1 MNTSYRDQFAQA
13 LENYGKNPDP
23 VQAQYEAEL
32 TNQTPAFANR
42 GTLATIDALA
52 GTNFSS
58 QLPKE
63 ESKKDKLAQLLQL
76 RQGMESQK
84 LNGLGKLAGMESD
97 AQDKAMQ
104 RAFQEKMYGL
114 QLMKAS
120 RGRGG
125 GQMKPTEVAKFN
137 EGNNAPLVLKD
148 LHGLVDANADIFGPV
163 AGRIAGNNPWNEQ
176 SKTIDAQLRQA
187 AQVVGSYLEGGKLMK
202 DDEVKYRNMLPNL
215 ADSPEVAKNK
225 LTLVERLIAQRQNS
239 NLDALRG
246 SGYDVSSIDHG
257 LQVPALPH
265 GGQVAPTRDPSAA
278 PRQVSTSSSFDYDSM
293 DPAEL
298 EARYRARFGG

>member
-1 MNTSYRDQFAQA
+1 MAQYMQQFAEA
-13 LENYGKNPDP
+13 LKNYGQQKDP
-23 VQAQYEAEL
+23 TMQQYEQEL
-32 TNQTPAFANR
+32 MKPQDGNANAHLVSLVDNLT
-42 GTLATIDALA
+42 GS
-52 GTNFSS
+52 NFSS
-58 QLPKE
+58 QLPKK
-63 ESKKDKLAQLLQL
+63 ESMKDRLAQLLQL
-76 RQGMESQK
+76 RQGVESQK
-84 LNGLGKLAGMESD
+84 LSGLGKLADIE
-97 AQDKAMQ
+97 ANAADKALQ
-104 RAFQEKMYGL
+104 RQYQERMLGL
-114 QLMKAS
+114 QMMKARS
-120 RGRGG
+120 GRGAG
-125 GQMKPTEVAKFN
+125 GLKPTEIAKFN

-148 LHGLVDANADIFGPV
+148 LHGLIDSNADIFGPI

-246 SGYDVSSIDHG
+246 GGYDVSSIDQG
-257 LQVPALPH
+257 LEVPALPH
-265 GGQVAPTRDPSAA
+265 GGAAPATRNPSAA
-278 PRQVSTSSSFDYDSM
+278 PRAASPQGLDYDSM
-293 DPAEL
+293 DPAEV

>member
-1 MNTSYRDQFAQA
+1 MASYRDQFAEA
-13 LENYGKNPDP
+13 LKTYGQQKDP
-23 VQAQYEAEL
+23 AQAQLEAEL
-32 TNQTPAFANR
+32 QKTAVDNPHR
-42 GTLATIDALA
+42 GSIATIDALT
-52 GTNFSS
+52 GSNFTS
-58 QLPKE
+58 QLPKQ
-63 ESKKDKLAQLLQL
+63 ESQKDKLMQLLQI
-76 RQGMESQK
+76 RQGVDHQK
-84 LNGLGKLAGMESD
+84 LKGLGQLAEMETTAAD
-97 AQDKAMQ
+97 EAMQ

-114 QLMKAS
+114 QLMKAKG
-120 RGRGG
+120 GRGG
-125 GQMKPTEVAKFN
+125 GQLKPTEVAKFN

-148 LHGLVDANADIFGPV
+148 LHGLIDSNADIFGPI

-215 ADSPEVAKNK
+215 SDSPEVAKNK

-246 SGYDVSSIDHG
+246 SGYDVSSIDQG
-257 LQVPALPH
+257 LEVPALPH
-265 GGQVAPTRDPSAA
+265 GGATTRNPSAA
-278 PRQVSTSSSFDYDSM
+278 PRVQAPSSFDYDSM